1 MCCMSC
7 SQPAEF
13 MIGSQTRTGSMSV
26 DLSRAKELEGL
37 ENASGQV
44 DAQLETDGSQIEL
57 SGLFRVN
64 SHSKLLAPVGRV
76 L

>member
-1 MCCMSC
+1 
-7 SQPAEF
+7 
-13 MIGSQTRTGSMSV
+13 MSV
-26 DLSRAKELEGL
+26 DLSRAKELERL

-57 SGLFRVN
+57 SGLFRVI
-64 SHSKLLAPVGRV
+64 SHSELLAPVGRV

>member
-1 MCCMSC
+1 
-7 SQPAEF
+7 
-13 MIGSQTRTGSMSV
+13 MSV

-64 SHSKLLAPVGRV
+64 SHSELLAPVGRV